1 MRVTAI
7 YNPEAGQKPLT
18 RRRLAALLDRAGYH
32 ATLVSAK
39 GDRWKD
45 ALEDPGDL
53 VVVAGGDGTTAKV
66 AKRLAGRGVPLAILP
81 AGTANNVARS
91 FGLDERLDQ
100 LIARWSD
107 ATPTPVDLGL
117 ARGPWGE
124 ELFIESCGLG
134 VFPRMLEIAAAREKL
149 TVAQRARFEPSEQG
163 IDLMIELVRSSR
175 TRPWAVAV
183 DGSDLSGNYIML
195 EAMNIPY
202 IGGGIELAA
211 GADPSDGTFD
221 VIAVREPDR
230 NSFIEYLRERE
241 HGAELRRQFA
251 LPARQ
256 VVIGCAETL
265 SHIDDEPW
273 PERDAE
279 ERREQPVPPP
289 VSLTITVQPGA
300 IEVLL

>member
-18 RRRLAALLDRAGYH
+18 RQRLAALLDRAGYH

-91 FGLDERLDQ
+91 FGLDGSLDQ

-107 ATPTPVDLGL
+107 ATSTPVDLGL

-149 TVAQRARFEPSEQG
+149 TVAQRARFEPSEEG
-163 IDLMIELVRSSR
+163 TDLMIELVRSSP
-175 TRPWAVAV
+175 TQPWAVAV
-183 DGSDLSGNYIML
+183 DGSDLSGDYIML
-195 EAMNIPY
+195 EAMNIAY
-202 IGGGIELAA
+202 IGGGIGLAPR
-211 GADPSDGTFD
+211 ADASDGTFD

-230 NSFIEYLRERE
+230 DSFIEYLRERE
-241 HGAELRRQFA
+241 HGATLRRGFA
-251 LPARQ
+251 LRARQ

-279 ERREQPVPPP
+279 ERRKQPVPPP
-289 VSLTITVQPGA
+289 MSLTITVQPGA